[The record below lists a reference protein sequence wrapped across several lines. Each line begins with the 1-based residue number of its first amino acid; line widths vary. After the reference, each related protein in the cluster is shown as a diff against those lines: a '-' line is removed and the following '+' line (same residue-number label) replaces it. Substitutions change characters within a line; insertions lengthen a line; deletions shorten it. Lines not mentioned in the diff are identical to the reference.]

1 MEYLVTKTIPI
12 EDLKEYKDYVG
23 YLFLNQNDKYNI
35 CHTEEDVIKSNQWFK
50 NFPLNTIVVSDD
62 KIEVGDKF
70 LAKATNQELNGKTFK
85 YLGLTEGGVGLIDIQ
100 DKDGKMITSTL
111 HLLYGAYKFVRK
123 ATMEDKE
130 RLVNGVI
137 KPISI

>member
-1 MEYLVTKTIPI
+1 MEYIVTKTIPI

-23 YLFLNQNDKYNI
+23 FLFLNQDGVYNI
-35 CHTEEDVIKSNQWFK
+35 CRTEEDVMKSNQWFK
-50 NFPLNTIVVSDD
+50 NFPLNSIVVSDD

-70 LAKATNQELNGKTFK
+70 LAKATNRELNGKTFK

-100 DKDGKMITSTL
+100 DKDGKKHVSTL
-111 HLLYGAYKFVRK
+111 HLLYGAYKFVRL

-137 KPISI
+137 RPLSI